1 MTQRTKWMSS
11 RVVGIGRIIGSSSW
25 LPSVE
30 ICIEFSLH
38 HRNKVFFLIT
48 SFGFFPIIS
57 FCPLRLLMDR
67 LLLCPEIHIVVDNAK
82 ATPEAQFPKLC
93 GISPGC
99 WFVDMCSNTQH
110 SRHPRCR
117 IEASLTH
124 SKDAAGAGCS
134 PACSG
139 DGLHPVY
146 AAGFHFQGF
155 SALLQGNGVSVPSP
169 CSWMSCT
176 LMIAAFI
183 TTHVCESQTAR
194 GLCSVMPTISKI
206 LCNTCPC
213 CFGFLIG
220 CYC

>member
-1 MTQRTKWMSS
+1 MHRIFSAPPKQ
-11 RVVGIGRIIGSSSW
+11 GIFPHYFFRFFFPLFFFVLFVYWWIGSSYVQKS
-25 LPSVE
+25 
-30 ICIEFSLH
+30 I
-38 HRNKVFFLIT
+38 
-48 SFGFFPIIS
+48 
-57 FCPLRLLMDR
+57 LLWTMPKQR
-67 LLLCPEIHIVVDNAK
+67 PQ
-82 ATPEAQFPKLC
+82 PEAQFPKLC

-110 SRHPRCR
+110 SRHLRCR

-183 TTHVCESQTAR
+183 TTHVCESQTVR
-194 GLCSVMPTISKI
+194 GLRSVMPTISEI